1 VVIGTRLVQRWRTT
15 RNGGLHEHNPPNH
28 MESSALSDGG
38 NISPLQE
45 RPCASFYLALGGSE
59 RSFAPR
65 HMVSKPRI
73 AFGSRAHMIRLDNIS
88 KQNGH
93 QILFIEASAALL
105 KGEKVGLVGPNGSGK
120 TTLFRM
126 ITGQELTDEGQVS
139 ADRGVSIGYFSQD
152 VGEMSGH
159 SAVTEV
165 MNGAGPVSA
174 VATELKEL
182 EAAMGDPDRA
192 GDMEAIIERY
202 GEVQARFEEL
212 DGYALEGRAR
222 EVLAGLS
229 FSQEMMDGDV
239 GALSGGWK
247 MRVALGRI
255 LLMRPDAMLLDE
267 PSNHLDLESLIWLEQ
282 FLTGYEGALLMTS
295 HDREFMNRIVGKVI
309 EIDGGAL
316 TSYSGNYAFYEQQ
329 RALSEK
335 QQQAQ
340 FERQQAMLAKEINFI
355 ERFKARASH
364 AAQVQ
369 SRVKKLEKIERVEP
383 PKRRQTVSFD
393 FLPAPRSGDDVVSL
407 KNVHKGYGNRSIYQ
421 GLDFVVSRKERWCVM
436 GINGAGKSTLLKL
449 VAGAA
454 EPDDGMVALGGSV
467 KMGYFAQHAM
477 DLLDGERT
485 VFQSLEDAF
494 PQAGQGSLRALAGC
508 FGFSGDDVEK
518 KCRVLSGGEKAR
530 LVMAKMLFDPP
541 NFLVLDE
548 PTNHLDMA
556 TKQMLITALSQYEGT
571 MLFVSHDRHFLAA
584 LSNRVLEL
592 TPQGIHRYGGG
603 YTEYVA
609 RTGQEAPGLR
619 S

>member
-1 VVIGTRLVQRWRTT
+1 
-15 RNGGLHEHNPPNH
+15 
-28 MESSALSDGG
+28 
-38 NISPLQE
+38 
-45 RPCASFYLALGGSE
+45 
-59 RSFAPR
+59 
-65 HMVSKPRI
+65 
-73 AFGSRAHMIRLDNIS
+73 MIRLDNVS
-88 KQNGH
+88 KQAGH
-93 QILFIEASAALL
+93 QILFIEASAALNR
-105 KGEKVGLVGPNGSGK
+105 GEKIGLVGPNGAGK
-120 TTLFRM
+120 STLFRM
-126 ITGQELTDEGQVS
+126 IAGQDLPDEGQV
-139 ADRGVSIGYFSQD
+139 AVDRGITIGYFSQD
-152 VGEMSGH
+152 VGEMAGR
-159 SAVTEV
+159 SAVAEV
-165 MNGAGPVSA
+165 MDGAGPVSI
-174 VATELKEL
+174 VAAELREL
-182 EAAMGDPDRA
+182 EAAMADPDRA
-192 GDMEAIIERY
+192 DEMDDIIARY
-202 GEVQARFEEL
+202 GEVQGRFEEL

-222 EVLAGLS
+222 EALAGLG
-229 FSQEMMDGDV
+229 FSQEMMEGDV

-247 MRVALGRI
+247 TRVALARI
-255 LLMRPDAMLLDE
+255 LLMRPDVMLLDE

-282 FLTGYEGALLMTS
+282 FLKGYEGALLMTS
-295 HDREFMNRIVGKVI
+295 HDRAFINRVIGKVI

-316 TSYSGNYAFYEQQ
+316 TTYSGDYEFYEQQ
-329 RALSEK
+329 RAMADK

-340 FERQQAMLAKEINFI
+340 FERQQAMLAKEIKFI

-369 SRVKKLEKIERVEP
+369 SRVKKLDKIERVEP
-383 PKRRQTVSFD
+383 PRRRQTVAFE
-393 FLPAPRSGDDVVSL
+393 FQPAPRSGEDVVAL
-407 KNVHKGYGNRSIYQ
+407 KNVDKGYGSKRIYE
-421 GLDFVVSRKERWCVM
+421 GLDFMIRRRERWCVM

-449 VAGAA
+449 VAGST
-454 EPDDGMVALGGSV
+454 EPDNGTVVLGGSV
-467 KMGYFAQHAM
+467 RMGYFAQHAM

-530 LVMAKMLFDPP
+530 LVMAKMLYDPP

-548 PTNHLDMA
+548 PTNHLDLA
-556 TKQMLITALSQYEGT
+556 TKEMLINALSVFDGT

-592 TPQGIHRYGGG
+592 TPDGIHQYGGG

>member
-1 VVIGTRLVQRWRTT
+1 
-15 RNGGLHEHNPPNH
+15 
-28 MESSALSDGG
+28 
-38 NISPLQE
+38 
-45 RPCASFYLALGGSE
+45 
-59 RSFAPR
+59 
-65 HMVSKPRI
+65 
-73 AFGSRAHMIRLDNIS
+73 MIRLDNVS
-88 KQNGH
+88 KQIGH
-93 QILFIEASAALL
+93 QILFIEASAALE
-105 KGEKVGLVGPNGSGK
+105 KGEKVGLVGPNG
-120 TTLFRM
+120 
-126 ITGQELTDEGQVS
+126 
-139 ADRGVSIGYFSQD
+139 A
-152 VGEMSGH
+152 GEMSGR
-159 SAVTEV
+159 SAVSEV
-165 MNGAGPVSA
+165 MDGAGPVSA
-174 VATELKEL
+174 VAGELKEL
-182 EAAMGDPDRA
+182 ETAMADPERA
-192 GDMEAIIERY
+192 DDMDEIITRY

-229 FSQEMMDGDV
+229 FTQEMMDGDV

-247 MRVALGRI
+247 IRVALARI

-282 FLTGYEGALLMTS
+282 FLKGYDGVLLMTS
-295 HDREFMNRIVGKVI
+295 HDREFMNRIIGKVV
-309 EIDGGAL
+309 EIDGGSL
-316 TSYSGNYAFYEQQ
+316 TSYSGDYEFYEQQ

-340 FERQQAMLAKEINFI
+340 FERQQAMLSKEIKFI

-383 PKRRQTVSFD
+383 PRRRQAVSFD
-393 FLPAPRSGDDVVSL
+393 FLPAPRSGEDVVSL
-407 KNVHKGYGNRSIYQ
+407 KRVQKGYGNRLIHD
-421 GLDFVVSRKERWCVM
+421 GLDFMVRRRERWCVM

-449 VAGAA
+449 VAGTTS
-454 EPDDGMVALGGSV
+454 PDDGTVALGGSV

-485 VFQSLEDAF
+485 VFQQLEDSF

-518 KCRVLSGGEKAR
+518 RCRVLSGGEKAR
-530 LVMAKMLFDPP
+530 LVMALMLFDPP

-548 PTNHLDMA
+548 PTNHLDIA
-556 TKQMLITALSQYEGT
+556 TKEMLITALSQYEGT

-592 TPQGIHRYGGG
+592 TPEGIHQYGGG

>member
-1 VVIGTRLVQRWRTT
+1 
-15 RNGGLHEHNPPNH
+15 
-28 MESSALSDGG
+28 
-38 NISPLQE
+38 
-45 RPCASFYLALGGSE
+45 
-59 RSFAPR
+59 
-65 HMVSKPRI
+65 
-73 AFGSRAHMIRLDNIS
+73 MIRLDNVS
-88 KQNGH
+88 KQIGH
-93 QILFIEASAALL
+93 QILFIEASAALQ
-105 KGEKVGLVGPNGSGK
+105 KGEKVGLVGPNGAGK

-126 ITGQELTDEGQVS
+126 ITGQELPDEGQV
-139 ADRGVSIGYFSQD
+139 AVDRGVTIGYFSQD
-152 VGEMSGH
+152 VGEMSGR
-159 SAVTEV
+159 SAIAEV
-165 MNGAGPVSA
+165 MDGAGAVSA
-174 VATELKEL
+174 VAVELKQL
-182 EAAMGDPDRA
+182 EAAMADPARA
-192 GDMEAIIERY
+192 DDMDDIIARY

-212 DGYALEGRAR
+212 DGYALETRAR

-247 MRVALGRI
+247 MRVALARI

-282 FLTGYEGALLMTS
+282 FLKGYEGALLMTS
-295 HDREFMNRIVGKVI
+295 HDREFMNRIIDKVV
-309 EIDGGAL
+309 EIDGGQL
-316 TSYSGNYAFYEQQ
+316 TSYSGNYEFYEQQ
-329 RALSEK
+329 RALNEK

-340 FERQQAMLAKEINFI
+340 FERQQAMLAKEIKFI

-383 PKRRQTVSFD
+383 PKRRQTVAFE
-393 FLPAPRSGDDVVSL
+393 FLPAPRSGEDVVSL
-407 KNVHKGYGNRSIYQ
+407 KRVHKGYGARRIYD
-421 GLDFVVSRKERWCVM
+421 GLDFQVRRRERWCVM
-436 GINGAGKSTLLKL
+436 GVNGAGKSTLLKL
-449 VAGAA
+449 VAGST
-454 EPDDGMVALGGSV
+454 EPDDGTVAVGGSV

-477 DLLDGERT
+477 DLLEGERT

-494 PQAGQGSLRALAGC
+494 PLAGQGSLRALAGC

-518 KCRVLSGGEKAR
+518 RCRVLSGGEKAR
-530 LVMAKMLFDPP
+530 LVMAKMLYDPP

-556 TKQMLITALSQYEGT
+556 TKQMLITALSEYEGT

-592 TPQGIHRYGGG
+592 TPEGIHQYGGG

>member
-1 VVIGTRLVQRWRTT
+1 
-15 RNGGLHEHNPPNH
+15 
-28 MESSALSDGG
+28 
-38 NISPLQE
+38 
-45 RPCASFYLALGGSE
+45 
-59 RSFAPR
+59 
-65 HMVSKPRI
+65 
-73 AFGSRAHMIRLDNIS
+73 MIRLDNIS
-88 KQNGH
+88 KQIGH
-93 QILFIEASAALL
+93 QILFIEASAALQ
-105 KGEKVGLVGPNGSGK
+105 KGEKIGLVGPNGAGK

-126 ITGQELTDEGQVS
+126 ITGQELPDEGQV
-139 ADRGVSIGYFSQD
+139 AVDRGVTIGYFSQD
-152 VGEMSGH
+152 VGEMSGR
-159 SAVTEV
+159 SAVSEV
-165 MNGAGPVSA
+165 MDGAGPVST
-174 VATELKEL
+174 VAAELKEL
-182 EAAMGDPDRA
+182 EAAMGDPARA
-192 GDMEAIIERY
+192 DEMDEIIERY
-202 GEVQARFEEL
+202 GEVQGRFEEL

-239 GALSGGWK
+239 GTLSGGWK
-247 MRVALGRI
+247 MRVALARI

-282 FLTGYEGALLMTS
+282 FLRGYEGALLMTS
-295 HDREFMNRIVGKVI
+295 HDREFMNRIITKVV
-309 EIDGGAL
+309 EIDGGQL
-316 TSYSGNYAFYEQQ
+316 TTYSGNYEFYEQQ

-383 PKRRQTVSFD
+383 PRRRQTVSFD
-393 FLPAPRSGDDVVSL
+393 FLPAPRSGEDVVSL
-407 KNVHKGYGNRSIYQ
+407 KNVHKGYGNRSIYE
-421 GLDFVVSRKERWCVM
+421 GLDFMVSRRERWCVM

-449 VAGAA
+449 VAGSTP
-454 EPDDGMVALGGSV
+454 PDDGTVALGGSV

-485 VFQSLEDAF
+485 VFQSLEDSF

-530 LVMAKMLFDPP
+530 LVMALMLYDPP

-556 TKQMLITALSQYEGT
+556 TKEMLITALSQYEGT

-592 TPQGIHRYGGG
+592 TPEGIHQYGGG
-603 YTEYVA
+603 YSEYVA